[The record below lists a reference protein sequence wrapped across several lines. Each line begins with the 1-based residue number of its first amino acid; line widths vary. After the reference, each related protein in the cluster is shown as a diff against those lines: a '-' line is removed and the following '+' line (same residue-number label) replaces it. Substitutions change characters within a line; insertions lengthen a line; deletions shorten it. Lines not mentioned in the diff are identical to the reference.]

1 MKLLLPAAL
10 LFDLR
15 VVSAQTTPIRI
26 RSSKNAI
33 KESTHKNSS
42 NDNVVEAKSDW
53 NDVEFGRILNVY
65 GSGGLSMSP
74 TASPTKS
81 PTKRPTK
88 RPTKKPTSPTSS
100 TDILWYADW
109 TSAVQT
115 CKNDGNAPDYM
126 VNNANAWMFKDR
138 HDCCK
143 SFRREFTWYQ
153 MLTARDNL
161 NLIAES

>member
-15 VVSAQTTPIRI
+15 VVSAQTTAIRL

-33 KESTHKNSS
+33 KGSTHKNSS

-88 RPTKKPTSPTSS
+88 NPTSPTSS

-143 SFRREFTWYQ
+143 SFFWYQ
-153 MLTARDNL
+153 MLTALDNL